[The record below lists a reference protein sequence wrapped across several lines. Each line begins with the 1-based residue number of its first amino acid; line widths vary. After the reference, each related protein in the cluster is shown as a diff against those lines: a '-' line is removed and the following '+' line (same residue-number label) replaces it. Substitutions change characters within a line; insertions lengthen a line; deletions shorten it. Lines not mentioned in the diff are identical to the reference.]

1 MKVKHIAVTFAAAV
15 ICAAFLSGNAAYAA
29 PANPSIALLALP
41 EENERFALTYLSPVN
56 AVLALQEEEKRIET
70 ELQKQAERDEIY
82 ANIAFAKVDK
92 GSYLNIRK
100 KADVSSTWVGRLYA
114 KNAAKVIKKKNGWL
128 KIQSGDVI
136 GYVKAEHM
144 VKGEKAV
151 KMARKM
157 VKAANPDTD
166 IDTLEP
172 AVIKATFVS
181 ARSKK
186 AIEEESKK
194 KGADLVTNASQYVGN
209 PYRWGGLSLTKG
221 IDCSGFVK
229 VLYAQYGVSLPH
241 SSAAMR
247 RVGREVEY
255 TDIRKGDIVCYKGHV
270 GIYAGDGKIVNAID
284 DEHGI
289 GYSSVNYAPILTIRR
304 IF

>member
-1 MKVKHIAVTFAAAV
+1 MKAKFMITTFAVAV
-15 ICAAFLSGNAAYAA
+15 LCAAFLSENAVQAA
-29 PANPSIALLALP
+29 TPNVSFALLAQP
-41 EENERFALTYLSPVN
+41 IENERFALTYYSPVD

-70 ELQKQAERDEIY
+70 ELQKQAEREAIY
-82 ANIAFAKVDK
+82 KNIAFAKVDK

-100 KADVSSTWVGRLYA
+100 KADVSSAWVGRLYA
-114 KNAAKVIKKKNGWL
+114 KNTAKVIEKKKGWL
-128 KIQSGDVI
+128 KITSGDVT
-136 GYVKAEHM
+136 GYVKASCM
-144 VKGEKAV
+144 ITGEKAV

-157 VKAANPDTD
+157 VTIANPDAD

-172 AVIKATFVS
+172 EVIRACFAS

-186 AIEEESKK
+186 AIVEESKK
-194 KGADLVTNASQYVGN
+194 KGADLVKNASKYVGN
-209 PYRWGGLSLTKG
+209 PYKWGGLSLTKG

-229 VLYAQYGVSLPH
+229 VLYAQCGVTLPH

-247 RVGREVEY
+247 RVGRKVEY
-255 TDIRKGDIVCYKGHV
+255 KNIRKGDIVCYAGHV
-270 GIYAGDGKIVNAID
+270 GIYAGNGKIVNAID
-284 DEHGI
+284 EERGI

>member
-1 MKVKHIAVTFAAAV
+1 MKVRHIAVTFAAAV
-15 ICAAFLSGNAAYAA
+15 LCAVFLSGNAAYAT
-29 PANPSIALLALP
+29 PSDFSISLMAQP
-41 EENERFALTYLSPVN
+41 EENERFTLTYLSPID
-56 AVLALQEEEKRIET
+56 AVLALQEEEKRIEM
-70 ELQKQAERDEIY
+70 ELQKQAEREAIY

-100 KADVSSTWVGRLYA
+100 KADKASAWVGRLYS
-114 KNAAKVIKKKNGWL
+114 KNAAKVIEKKDGWI

-136 GYVKAEHM
+136 GFVKASHM
-144 VKGEKAV
+144 ITGEKAV

-157 VKAANPDTD
+157 VQEANPDAD

-172 AVIKATFVS
+172 AVVEATFVS

-186 AIEEESKK
+186 AIVEESKK
-194 KGADLVTNASQYVGN
+194 KGSDLVTNASQYVGN
-209 PYRWGGLSLTKG
+209 PYKWGGLSLTKG

-241 SSAAMR
+241 SSVAMR

-255 TDIRKGDIVCYKGHV
+255 KNIRKGDIVCYKGHV
-270 GIYAGDGKIVNAID
+270 GIYAGNGKIVNAID

-289 GYSSVNYAPILTIRR
+289 GYSSVNYASILTIRR